1 MLICCFPWACILLKS
16 FSVKLW
22 WLHSTSGG
30 LRVLGLGE
38 RDYQLYGGEVTYPPA
53 IRNQW
58 WMQKKNPC
66 PLCHCL
72 FWEPLALWA
81 LGAEIALGS
90 EEEEGAQCPWLR
102 SIPLLPGSL
111 LSPSSSWA
119 GSHSKPKVW
128 HNMHG
133 SCGIAQSCC
142 NRTHGSGFWSKQW
155 VCVTVM
161 VLWANS
167 VTNSQ
172 WALMRFS
179 CASLDPASPKR
190 HPRAGPG
197 LDSGQQESA
206 NLEKYSSE
214 CVGRVYCLQSWCRG
228 NA

>member
-1 MLICCFPWACILLKS
+1 MSLS
-16 FSVKLW
+16 
-22 WLHSTSGG
+22 
-30 LRVLGLGE
+30 LR
-38 RDYQLYGGEVTYPPA
+38 
-53 IRNQW
+53 
-58 WMQKKNPC
+58 
-66 PLCHCL
+66 
-72 FWEPLALWA
+72 EPLALRA
-81 LGAEIALGS
+81 LGAEVALGS

-155 VCVTVM
+155 VYVTVM

-190 HPRAGPG
+190 HTPGQVQGWIQVSKNLRIWGNILVSASVVFIACKAGVEATPR
-197 LDSGQQESA
+197 
-206 NLEKYSSE
+206 
-214 CVGRVYCLQSWCRG
+214 
-228 NA
+228 